1 MPSNKLCLHVHIIS
15 MFLESD
21 DELLISR
28 SRDGTGRNSHSPHS
42 VVHVRS
48 IARGAAAQILKQEM
62 RCIPT
67 TMFQLPLVVVFSGG
81 QEPLRVL
88 FAFSYDSCLY
98 YQSPLY
104 FIYRVFFLTGP
115 P

>member
-1 MPSNKLCLHVHIIS
+1 
-15 MFLESD
+15 MFTHTHNINRNEFESD
-21 DELLISR
+21 DELLIGR

-48 IARGAAAQILKQEM
+48 IAGAAAQILKQEM

-67 TMFQLPLVVVFSGG
+67 TMFQPPLVVVFFSGG
-81 QEPLRVL
+81 QEPLQVL
-88 FAFSYDSCLY
+88 FAFLYDSCLY

-104 FIYRVFFLTGP
+104 FIYRVVFFTGRP
-115 P
+115 

>member
-1 MPSNKLCLHVHIIS
+1 MILNIG
-15 MFLESD
+15 

-67 TMFQLPLVVVFSGG
+67 TMFQPPLVVVFFLVARS
-81 QEPLRVL
+81 LCKFYLHFCMTHVSITNL
-88 FAFSYDSCLY
+88 HYISYTGC
-98 YQSPLY
+98 
-104 FIYRVFFLTGP
+104 FFLLVRP
-115 P
+115 KK

>member
-48 IARGAAAQILKQEM
+48 IARGAAAQILKQEI
-62 RCIPT
+62 RCIRT
-67 TMFQLPLVVVFSGG
+67 RMSQLQLVVVFLVAGTFCKFSGS
-81 QEPLRVL
+81 QNL
-88 FAFSYDSCLY
+88 DSDPS
-98 YQSPLY
+98 QRASNKNH
-104 FIYRVFFLTGP
+104 
-115 P
+115 